1 MKQTSRILSTY
12 SADAFGVASSLFEL
26 GGMVIIHDASGC
38 NSTYTTHDEPRW
50 YDMDSMLFV
59 SAISE
64 MEAILGDDNKLISD
78 IVTEA
83 KRFHPRFIAIAGT
96 PIPAMTGFDGES
108 VAMQIENETGI
119 PTFGFNTTGMNTYV
133 SGASRAFLA
142 IAQRFCRDEATP
154 KRNHVLNILG
164 VTPLDFS
171 TNGQVESMCKFF
183 SDNGWTVN
191 STLAMNTSW
200 DAITELGSADINLVV
215 SSTGLA
221 VAEYLKEK
229 YGTPFLAGV
238 PFGQVFSRKL
248 LDAMEKLYAS
258 GSNEPLLT
266 TTSDECSRD
275 FIIGEEISSLSLATA
290 LFLETGRSF
299 TVLCP
304 TNDGTF
310 LRTYDRYTPYEEDI
324 EASLQGAGT
333 VIADPIYRNILTDKA
348 DFVDW
353 PHEAYSGRIFR
364 KNMLNLIGDIK
375 DISEK
380 LNKEGKNT

>member
-1 MKQTSRILSTY
+1 MKQISRILSTY
-12 SADAFGVASSLFEL
+12 SADVFGVASALFEL

-108 VAMQIENETGI
+108 VAMQIEKETGI

-142 IAQRFCRDEATP
+142 IAQRFCRTDAVP

-171 TNGQVESMCKFF
+171 TNGQVESMCEFF
-183 SDNGWTVN
+183 SRNGWTVN

-200 DAITELGSADINLVV
+200 EAVMELGCADLNLVV

-221 VAEYLKEK
+221 VAKYLKEK
-229 YGTPFLAGV
+229 FNTPFIVGIPYGKVFAG
-238 PFGQVFSRKL
+238 KL
-248 LDAMEKLYAS
+248 LDSMEKLYTTGISEA
-258 GSNEPLLT
+258 LLT
-266 TTSDECSRD
+266 ATPDENSHD
-275 FIIGEEISSLSLATA
+275 FIIGEEISTLSLANA
-290 LFLETGRSF
+290 LFLETGRTFS
-299 TVLCP
+299 VLCP

-324 EASLQGAGT
+324 ESSLAGAGT
-333 VIADPIYRNILTDKA
+333 VIADPIYRNILTGQV
-348 DFVDW
+348 DFVEW

-364 KNMLNLIGDIK
+364 KNMLNLIGDIR

-380 LNKEGKNT
+380 LKKEGKNT